1 MNYKNLINKFYKQG
15 YFIFDIKNKKKLNF
29 LRNFI
34 VKKIQLKIKDL
45 KKLEKTHNFIVPSDL
60 NSIKMKI
67 YSEINN
73 NKKFL
78 KEYYEI
84 SKKELE
90 IICGNEI
97 AMQRKINLSIQMPHD
112 DSALLPVH
120 SDVWSGCS
128 PFEVVVWTPLV
139 DCKKTQSMF
148 VYPKNFKKKNHKKKI
163 KKFINI
169 KYGQALIFTHQIEH
183 GNEIN
188 KEKNTRWSLNCRFK
202 SLLSPYGSKDIGE
215 TFLPVNILPATRLGI
230 DYE

>member
-1 MNYKNLINKFYKQG
+1 M
-15 YFIFDIKNKKKLNF
+15 
-29 LRNFI
+29 RNFI

-97 AMQRKINLSIQMPHD
+97 AMQRKINLSIRMPHD

-120 SDVWSGCS
+120 SAVWSGCS
-128 PFEVVVWTPLV
+128 PFEVVVWTTLV
-139 DCKKTQSMF
+139 DCKNTINVCIS
-148 VYPKNFKKKNHKKKI
+148 KNFKKKILKKKQKI
-163 KKFINI
+163 
-169 KYGQALIFTHQIEH
+169 Y
-183 GNEIN
+183 
-188 KEKNTRWSLNCRFK
+188 
-202 SLLSPYGSKDIGE
+202 
-215 TFLPVNILPATRLGI
+215 
-230 DYE
+230 